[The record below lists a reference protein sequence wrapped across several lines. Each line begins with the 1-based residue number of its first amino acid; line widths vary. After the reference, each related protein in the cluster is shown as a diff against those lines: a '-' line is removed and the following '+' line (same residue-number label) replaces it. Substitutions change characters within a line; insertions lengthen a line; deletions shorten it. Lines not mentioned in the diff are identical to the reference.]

1 MNRIPETQLESTQ
14 LKRLAAQRQ
23 LYTNAKTVQKI
34 QGALNILGPP
44 ILAVC
49 VIHWN
54 MPHVYAV
61 CYGIIVTFLNIF
73 WLTRRQKS
81 LQKKAAGIQELFDCD
96 VLELDWREIVAGPR
110 LEVETVEKYALK
122 HKRKD
127 PNYLCLKDWYAKD
140 VGELPLHLAR
150 VACQRANC
158 AWDTELRGRYAKLII
173 GILVA
178 LGVSTLFL
186 GIKDGFSVEKF
197 ILVVVAPLT
206 PAFIL
211 GIQQYKEF
219 TKSINRVDE
228 LRKSAV
234 ELWEK
239 ALEGIDPEELT
250 YESRNLQDEIY
261 NHRWKSPLIL
271 DRFYKFFKKTDEK
284 LMYKTAGELAKE
296 AKVQQLNRER

>member
-1 MNRIPETQLESTQ
+1 MNKIPETQLEPTQ

-23 LYTNAKTVQKI
+23 LYTGAKTIQKI
-34 QGALNILGPP
+34 QGVLNILGPP

-49 VIHWN
+49 VIHLG
-54 MPHVYAV
+54 MPPVYAV

-73 WLTRRQKS
+73 WLTSRQKS

-96 VLELDWREIVAGPR
+96 VLELDWRESVVGPR
-110 LEVETVEKYALK
+110 LGVETVEKYALK

-127 PNYLCLKDWYAKD
+127 PNYLKLKNWYAKD

-186 GIKDGFSVEKF
+186 GIKGGFSVEKF
-197 ILVVVAPLT
+197 ILVVAVPLM
-206 PAFIL
+206 PAFVL
-211 GIQQYKEF
+211 GIRQYKEC
-219 TKSINRVDE
+219 TESIKRVDK

-234 ELWEK
+234 GLWEK
-239 ALEGIDPEELT
+239 ALEGIAPEELT
-250 YESRNLQDEIY
+250 CASRNLQDAIY
-261 NHRWKSPLIL
+261 NHRWKGPLIL
-271 DRFYKFFKKTDEK
+271 DSFYNFFKKTDEK

-296 AKVQQLNRER
+296 ALIRRP